1 MWHPPQSY
9 VNRAVAVLGA
19 GVLGR
24 RIACCWASAGYQVR
38 IRDPMEQQRKAAVDY
53 VNSNVASYAKM
64 AKATNKAP
72 GSVAAFEDLRSA
84 VKDAWLVF
92 EVVPEKLPIK
102 IDTFAELEKVA
113 PNDCILASNS
123 SSYKSSEMIEKV
135 SESTKSRIL
144 NAHYGMPPDNMIVEL
159 MTDGYTHPEI
169 LPFLAE
175 RHKEAGL
182 VPFIARKES
191 SGLIFNRAWAAV
203 KRELLTI
210 MAEGVSTPEEL
221 DQMWKLFFKAKQGPC
236 RLMDEVGLDTVQA
249 IEQHYIKERG
259 LSKESKEK
267 TVDFLEDNY
276 IKPGKLGD
284 KSDKGGLYPPGYAH
298 DALV

>member
-1 MWHPPQSY
+1 
-9 VNRAVAVLGA
+9 
-19 GVLGR
+19 
-24 RIACCWASAGYQVR
+24 
-38 IRDPMEQQRKAAVDY
+38 
-53 VNSNVASYAKM
+53 
-64 AKATNKAP
+64 
-72 GSVAAFEDLRSA
+72 
-84 VKDAWLVF
+84 
-92 EVVPEKLPIK
+92 
-102 IDTFAELEKVA
+102 
-113 PNDCILASNS
+113 
-123 SSYKSSEMIEKV
+123 MIEKV
-135 SESTKSRIL
+135 SETTKGRIL
-144 NAHYGMPPDNMIVEL
+144 NAHYYMPPANMMVEL

-203 KRELLTI
+203 KREFLTI

-221 DQMWKLFFKAKQGPC
+221 DQMWKLFFQAKQAPC
-236 RLMDEVGLDTVQA
+236 RFMDGKSFLFAAFARKSTNDITEVGLDTVQH
-249 IEQHYIKERG
+249 IEEHYIKERG

-276 IKPGKLGD
+276 IKPGKLGN
-284 KSDKGGLYPPGYAH
+284 KSDKGGLYPPGYTH

>member
-1 MWHPPQSY
+1 
-9 VNRAVAVLGA
+9 
-19 GVLGR
+19 
-24 RIACCWASAGYQVR
+24 
-38 IRDPMEQQRKAAVDY
+38 
-53 VNSNVASYAKM
+53 
-64 AKATNKAP
+64 
-72 GSVAAFEDLRSA
+72 
-84 VKDAWLVF
+84 
-92 EVVPEKLPIK
+92 
-102 IDTFAELEKVA
+102 
-113 PNDCILASNS
+113 
-123 SSYKSSEMIEKV
+123 
-135 SESTKSRIL
+135 SRIL

-182 VPFIARKES
+182 VPFIAP
-191 SGLIFNRAWAAV
+191 RASDYHG
-203 KRELLTI
+203 RGRI
-210 MAEGVSTPEEL
+210 DPEEL

-276 IKPGKLGD
+276 IKPSKLGD
-284 KSDKGGLYPPGYAH
+284 KGDKGGLYPPGYAH